1 MLNSRI
7 NNIMNSIPVCF
18 LRALLFLALS
28 CGGMARAAESAAPFV
43 HPDTV
48 ADKSW
53 AASWVGVATP
63 ATSNQWTAFRR
74 TFTVGKVPAH
84 AVARIAVDTKYWLWL
99 NGEMVVREGGLKR
112 GPTPTDTYFDEVEL
126 APHLKP
132 GTNTLAIL
140 LWHFG
145 KEGFTHKDS
154 GQSALL
160 FQLVTRGLKLLSDV
174 SWKARIHPAFSN
186 TGAPHPNYRLP
197 ESNIR
202 FDATQDLV
210 GWEQP
215 GYNDGA
221 WPNAV
226 VFGQPPCAPWHRL
239 VLRPVPPWKDYGLKP
254 YENAADLPKVS
265 DGNVMEAKLPY
276 NAQVTPY
283 LKIEAA
289 AGQLVKIQMDNYM
302 DGSPTNEPAPNVRA
316 EYVTRDGVQ
325 EFECPGWMNGNAV
338 HYELPAGIKLL
349 DLRYRESGFDT
360 EFAGTFACDDDFL
373 NRLRVKAARTLYIT
387 MRDTYMDCPDRERAL
402 WWGDAVNELGESFY
416 ALDRRA
422 DRLTR
427 SCMLDLVGWQK
438 PDGVLF
444 SPVPSGNWTKDLP
457 LQMLASIGRTGFG
470 TYGLYSG
477 DTETLCAVYPAA
489 KRYLEIWDMQT
500 NGLVVPRPGAWSWG
514 DWGENVDM
522 TVLYNAWYYIGLQG
536 LEQMARATGHKKD
549 LPWIATRKASIE
561 VAFNQTFWNGKEYRS
576 PNYGNKKTDDRANA
590 MAVVAGLAQPEQYPA
605 LLEVFRQQEHASPY
619 MEKYVLEALCLMDQP
634 AFAQE
639 RIHRRFATMV
649 NHPDFTTLW
658 EGWGIGKEGYGGG
671 TINHA
676 WSGGPLT
683 IMSQYFAGIV
693 PTKAG
698 FATYHVLP
706 QMGSLRHIE
715 AKVASVK
722 GDIKVELQNSAETF
736 SLDLTSPRDTV
747 ATVGIP
753 IAPGETIT
761 EVCANG
767 KTVWAAGVK
776 KNTVKGLGF
785 VEATPR
791 FIVFEVKPGE
801 WNFAATKQNG
811 MGSKQGQ

>member
-1 MLNSRI
+1 MIHPTRI
-7 NNIMNSIPVCF
+7 
-18 LRALLFLALS
+18 LRALLFLVLS
-28 CGGMARAAESAAPFV
+28 CTAIVNASETAAPFV

-48 ADKSW
+48 ADQSW
-53 AASWVGVATP
+53 TAAWVGVATP
-63 ATSNQWTAFRR
+63 ATSNQWTAFRK
-74 TFTVGKVPAH
+74 TFTVGQVPAH

-112 GPTPTDTYFDEVEL
+112 GPTPTDTYFDEAEL

-132 GTNTLAIL
+132 GPNTLAIL

-160 FQLVTRGLKLLSDV
+160 FQLESKGLKLMSDA
-174 SWKARIHPAFSN
+174 SWKARIHPAFEN
-186 TGAPHPNYRLP
+186 TDAPHPNYRLP
-197 ESNIR
+197 ESNLR
-202 FDATQDLV
+202 FDATKDLV
-210 GWEQP
+210 GWVQP
-215 GYNDGA
+215 GYDDNA
-221 WPNAV
+221 WPKAV
-226 VFGQPPCAPWHRL
+226 IFGQPPCAPWHRL
-239 VLRPVPPWKDYGLKP
+239 VRRPVPQWKDYGLKA
-254 YENAADLPKVS
+254 YENASHLPKVS
-265 DGNVMEAKLPY
+265 DGSTVSGKLPY

-283 LKIEAA
+283 LKIEAT
-289 AGQLVKIQMDNYM
+289 AGQVIKIQTDLYM
-302 DGSPTNEPAPNVRA
+302 DGSPTNESAPNVRA

-338 HYELPAGIKLL
+338 EYEMPAGIKLL

-360 EFAGTFACDDDFL
+360 EFSGTFSCDDDFL
-373 NRLRVKAARTLYIT
+373 NRLRAKAVRTLYIT

-444 SPVPSGNWTKDLP
+444 SPVPSGNWTRDLP

-477 DTETLCAVYPAA
+477 DTETLRAVYPAA
-489 KRYLEIWDMQT
+489 KRYLEIWNMQT

-522 TVLYNAWYYIGLQG
+522 IVLYNAWYYIGLQG
-536 LEQMARATGHKKD
+536 LEQMARTTGHPED
-549 LPWIATRKASIE
+549 LPWIAARKAAIE
-561 VAFNQTFWNGKEYRS
+561 GAFNQTFWDGSQYRS
-576 PNYGNKKTDDRANA
+576 PDFKGKTDDRANA
-590 MAVVAGLAQPEQYPA
+590 MAVVAGLAQPEQYLA

-639 RIHRRFATMV
+639 RIHRCFATMV
-649 NHPDFTTLW
+649 SHPDFTTLW

-683 IMSQYFAGIV
+683 IMSQYFAGIA
-693 PTKAG
+693 PTSAG

-715 AKVASVK
+715 AKVATVK
-722 GDIKVELQNSAETF
+722 GEIQVELVDSAESF
-736 SLDLTSPRDTV
+736 SANLTSPPNTV

-753 IAPGETIT
+753 IGKGESIT
-761 EVCANG
+761 EVRANG
-767 KTVWAAGVK
+767 KTVWGAGA
-776 KNTVKGLGF
+776 KNDSLKGLHF
-785 VEATPR
+785 VEVTPR
-791 FIVFEVKPGE
+791 LIVFEVKPGE
-801 WNFAATKQNG
+801 WKFTANKQNG
-811 MGSKQGQ
+811 IRGKQGQ